1 MIKLSLFPFRYTFPK
16 FDLCW
21 TVLLDLKLRVPCPS
35 LQIIE
40 TEYGKKWI
48 EPVVKEWVW
57 NKGPANIKENGV
69 WPKEEWG
76 EVLQVF

>member
-40 TEYGKKWI
+40 TEYGKNWI

-57 NKGPANIKENGV
+57 NKGSANIKENGV

>member
-1 MIKLSLFPFRYTFPK
+1 
-16 FDLCW
+16 
-21 TVLLDLKLRVPCPS
+21 VLLDLKLRVPCPS

-40 TEYGKKWI
+40 TEYGKNWI